1 MIKVKTLLGMTGWY
15 VQVEVQGEVTSTF
28 GPYGED
34 EVLSCLEGMK
44 AFAMPQV
51 VKFETEVD

>member
-1 MIKVKTLLGMTGWY
+1 MIKVKTLLGATGWY

-34 EVLSCLEGMK
+34 EVSACLEGMK

-51 VKFETEVD
+51 VKFETED